1 MRKTMKKIMACS
13 LVGMMA
19 ISMIGCGGR
28 ETGKSANISGLDENG
43 KVREISFPL
52 KEQQELS
59 FITWAS
65 SDSTQNPNERVIFQ
79 RLQEETNVKIDWTC
93 YVQDQFADKKNLAL
107 AKKGSLPDG
116 LFNADMSDYDLLRY
130 AKQGVIIPLEQLI
143 DNYMP
148 NLKKILDENPQY
160 RTLITAE
167 DGHIYGFPWIEQ
179 LGSGKEA
186 IQSVGS
192 MPFINKKWLDELG
205 LEIPKTTEELKETLI
220 AFKDNDMAGD
230 GQTIPMSFMLND
242 GNEDIG
248 TILGAFGE
256 GYGDIPEHLAVS
268 NDKKVVY
275 TATQEGYKEAL
286 KWMNELSKEG
296 LIDPEVYT
304 QDWSTYVSKGKA
316 GRYGLCF
323 TWDCANIVPNM
334 EDYVPLPALTGPE
347 GTKNVP
353 RAKGSDTSGLSRG
366 RAVLTSAC
374 RDTALAA
381 AWIDQM
387 YEPQQSAQNNWG
399 TYGEEGK
406 ANIFEMTEDGMLKHL
421 DLNGESPVEI
431 RNAQCVAGPLAVLDS
446 YYDKYVTCP
455 DDAQYRLDWI
465 KNIYVPDMNQEYVYP
480 NIFMN
485 QEDLDKITQYTTDL
499 NKYVKQMKADF
510 IMNGKIDESWDSY
523 LKKLEEYGLSSYLE
537 IMQKN
542 LDTYF
547 SNLEETK

>member
-205 LEIPKTTEELKETLI
+205 LEIPKTTEEL
-220 AFKDNDMAGD
+220 
-230 GQTIPMSFMLND
+230 
-242 GNEDIG
+242 
-248 TILGAFGE
+248 
-256 GYGDIPEHLAVS
+256 
-268 NDKKVVY
+268 
-275 TATQEGYKEAL
+275 
-286 KWMNELSKEG
+286 
-296 LIDPEVYT
+296 
-304 QDWSTYVSKGKA
+304 
-316 GRYGLCF
+316 
-323 TWDCANIVPNM
+323 
-334 EDYVPLPALTGPE
+334 
-347 GTKNVP
+347 
-353 RAKGSDTSGLSRG
+353 
-366 RAVLTSAC
+366 
-374 RDTALAA
+374 
-381 AWIDQM
+381 
-387 YEPQQSAQNNWG
+387 
-399 TYGEEGK
+399 
-406 ANIFEMTEDGMLKHL
+406 
-421 DLNGESPVEI
+421 
-431 RNAQCVAGPLAVLDS
+431 
-446 YYDKYVTCP
+446 
-455 DDAQYRLDWI
+455 
-465 KNIYVPDMNQEYVYP
+465 
-480 NIFMN
+480 
-485 QEDLDKITQYTTDL
+485 
-499 NKYVKQMKADF
+499 
-510 IMNGKIDESWDSY
+510 
-523 LKKLEEYGLSSYLE
+523 
-537 IMQKN
+537 
-542 LDTYF
+542 
-547 SNLEETK
+547 